1 MVSSINQRLGCY
13 NFSSMDGN
21 VIADSHQY
29 LYSSSCKP
37 YHCKKRIPYS
47 QALHL
52 NRNCSDTNSFDTRC
66 NDLEKWLVQTGCTE
80 QEVGKQTFMAR
91 GFLRDS
97 LMDRE
102 R

>member
-80 QEVGKQTFMAR
+80 QEVGKQTLRAR